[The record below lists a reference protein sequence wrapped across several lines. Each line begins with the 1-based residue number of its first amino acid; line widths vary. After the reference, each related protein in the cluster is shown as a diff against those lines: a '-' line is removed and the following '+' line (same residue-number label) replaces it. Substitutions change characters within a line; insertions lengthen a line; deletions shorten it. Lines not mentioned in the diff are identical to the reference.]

1 MTTDSHIAQLEMRH
15 RELEAKLHEALSH
28 PSTADD
34 EIAQIKRQKL
44 LIKDRIAELRGNIR
58 VH

>member
-1 MTTDSHIAQLEMRH
+1 MATKSHITHLEMRH

-28 PSTADD
+28 PSAADD

-44 LIKDRIAELRGNIR
+44 QIKDRIAELRSSAG